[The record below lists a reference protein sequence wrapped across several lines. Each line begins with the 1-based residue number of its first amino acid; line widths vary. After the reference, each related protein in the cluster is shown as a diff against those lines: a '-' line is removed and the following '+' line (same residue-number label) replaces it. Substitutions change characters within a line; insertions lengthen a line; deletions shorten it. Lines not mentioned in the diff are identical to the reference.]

1 MRRVRSECGVLANG
15 CPACSA
21 RHAAVTRPCGPL
33 ARDGACRVGPSVRGG
48 AGGGPQHASEA
59 DSAPKNNGLE
69 VCPTCDT
76 PLAEDELTLVHVYR
90 CAKGGQRAHVAST
103 GPAAQ
108 SSVCANGGRCAHTQ
122 NRNTSRSLD
131 AGVFYRKMARRAHQV
146 PHANKPTRIYATY
159 GAPRLKYASRAMRSH
174 PHPRA
179 ARASATRDTART
191 HMASDMAPV
200 PPKASRPRRSPAPLN
215 LVI

>member
-1 MRRVRSECGVLANG
+1 MRRVRSSAGFWQEANG
-15 CPACSA
+15 FPVCSA

-59 DSAPKNNGLE
+59 DSAPKKM
-69 VCPTCDT
+69 DS
-76 PLAEDELTLVHVYR
+76 R
-90 CAKGGQRAHVAST
+90 CARRATRRSPRTSSRSCTCTDARKVGSVRTHPLGQPHTRQCARMAGDHV
-103 GPAAQ
+103 
-108 SSVCANGGRCAHTQ
+108 RTQ
-122 NRNTSRSLD
+122 NRNMSRSLD

-191 HMASDMAPV
+191 HMASDMAP
-200 PPKASRPRRSPAPLN
+200 PCHRKRPDTDDLPLHS
-215 LVI
+215 IW